1 MASVQTIV
9 LGIYPQR
16 PGVESALDALR
27 DAGFRNA
34 DVSILLPQDIA
45 VANHVPQAT
54 KAPEGLA
61 AGASSGALIGGA
73 FGWLTGVG
81 ALAIPGLGPFIAA
94 GPILATLA
102 GIGVGGILGGFSGG
116 LIGLGIPEHEAKHVA
131 GRIEAGEILLSVHC
145 DSPECNRRAQEIM
158 QHTGAEN
165 IASTF
170 ESATAGSD
178 AKSGPPIVKELAR

>member
-1 MASVQTIV
+1 MAGEQSVV

-16 PGVESALDALR
+16 PAVESALDALR

-34 DVSILLPQDIA
+34 DVSILLPE
-45 VANHVPQAT
+45 HVVPKDHLPEAT

-102 GIGVGGILGGFSGG
+102 GIGVGGAVGGFSGG
-116 LIGLGIPEHEAKHVA
+116 LIGLGIPEHEAKHYA
-131 GRIEAGEILLSVHC
+131 GRIEQGEILLSVHC
-145 DSPECNRRAQEIM
+145 GSVEEIRKAEDIM
-158 QHTGAEN
+158 QRTGAES
-165 IASTF
+165 IASTL
-170 ESATAGSD
+170 ESAAD
-178 AKSGPPIVKELAR
+178 AENKPGPKIVKEASR